1 MDRKYLDRKGN
12 NSKNTTD
19 SDTRK
24 FELKK
29 NQQTEKDSFL
39 NQTEDIKNDII
50 DTNQYSHSL
59 TTHIGGQGTKI
70 ERIKKMQS
78 NFDRELDL
86 LRFDGEMVI
95 HENPTKKTEFESI
108 GEEFASGKIIK
119 NITSIIEKQGEER
132 IQLLK
137 NQLEDEKKNSEELKI
152 KLHENLQKISVI
164 ESSLKNDRNTIALE
178 LEEKT
183 NKLISAERLAAI
195 GELASRLAHDLKNPL
210 SVIKGTVQIIKHT
223 NKDNLDDLTHKRIEL
238 VEKSVFR
245 MTHQIEDVLD
255 YVRIMPL
262 KINSASLSEI
272 LISTIQS
279 LMIPSN
285 VIIKLPEDDG
295 IISCDRHKLEVVFS
309 NLILNSIQSI
319 GNEKGTITIRTTKNN
334 TQLIIEL
341 EDSGQGI
348 PVNILP
354 KIFDPLFT
362 TKQEGTG
369 LGLSTCKNIIEQHKG
384 TIGAVNNPTTF
395 SIVLPM

>member
-1 MDRKYLDRKGN
+1 MNRKYLDRKDN
-12 NSKNTTD
+12 DSKNTYD
-19 SDTRK
+19 IDTRK

-29 NQQTEKDSFL
+29 TQQTKDTFL
-39 NQTEDIKNDII
+39 DQTEDIKNDII
-50 DTNQYSHSL
+50 NTNQYLHSL
-59 TTHIGGQGTKI
+59 TTHIGEQRTKI
-70 ERIKKMQS
+70 ERIKKMHN

-86 LRFDGEMVI
+86 LRSDSALVI
-95 HENPTKKTEFESI
+95 QSPTEKTEFEGI
-108 GEEFASGKIIK
+108 GKEFDSGKIIG
-119 NITSIIEKQGEER
+119 NITTIIEKQGEER

-137 NQLEDEKKNSEELKI
+137 NQLEDEKKNAQDLKT
-152 KLHENLQKISVI
+152 KLHENLQKITTI
-164 ESSLKNDRNTIALE
+164 ESNLTNDRNAIALE

-183 NKLISAERLAAI
+183 NKLIRAERLSAI
-195 GELASRLAHDLKNPL
+195 GDLASRLAHDLKNPL

-238 VEKSVFR
+238 VEKSIFR
-245 MTHQIEDVLD
+245 MTHQIEGVLD

-262 KINSASLSEI
+262 KINTASLSEI
-272 LISTIQS
+272 LISSIQS

-285 VIIKLPEDDG
+285 IVIKLPEDDV
-295 IISCDRHKLEVVFS
+295 IISCDWHKLEVVFT
-309 NLILNSIQSI
+309 NLILNSVQSI

-334 TQLIIEL
+334 TNLVIEL

-348 PVNILP
+348 PAGMLP

-384 TIGAVNNPTTF
+384 TIGVINNPTTF

>member
-1 MDRKYLDRKGN
+1 MDRKYLDRKDN
-12 NSKNTTD
+12 DSKNTGD
-19 SDTRK
+19 IDTRK

-29 NQQTEKDSFL
+29 NQQTTKDSFL
-39 NQTEDIKNDII
+39 DQTEDIKNDII
-50 DTNQYSHSL
+50 NTNQYLHSL
-59 TTHIGGQGTKI
+59 TAHIGEQRTKI
-70 ERIKKMQS
+70 ERIKKMHN

-86 LRFDGEMVI
+86 LRSDSGIVI

-108 GEEFASGKIIK
+108 GKEFDSGKIIG

-132 IQLLK
+132 IQSLK
-137 NQLEDEKKNSEELKI
+137 NQLEDEKKNAQDLKTKI
-152 KLHENLQKISVI
+152 HENLQKITTI
-164 ESSLKNDRNTIALE
+164 ESNLKNDRTAIALE

-183 NKLISAERLAAI
+183 NKLIRAERLSAI

-238 VEKSVFR
+238 VEKSIFR
-245 MTHQIEDVLD
+245 MTHQIEGVLD
-255 YVRIMPL
+255 YVRNVPL
-262 KINSASLSEI
+262 KINTASLSEI
-272 LISTIQS
+272 LISSVQS

-285 VIIKLPEDDG
+285 VIIKLPEDDI

-334 TQLIIEL
+334 TQLVIEL

-348 PVNILP
+348 PVNLLP

-362 TKQEGTG
+362 TKHEGTG

-384 TIGAVNNPTTF
+384 TIGVVNNPTIF
-395 SIVLPM
+395 SIVLPI